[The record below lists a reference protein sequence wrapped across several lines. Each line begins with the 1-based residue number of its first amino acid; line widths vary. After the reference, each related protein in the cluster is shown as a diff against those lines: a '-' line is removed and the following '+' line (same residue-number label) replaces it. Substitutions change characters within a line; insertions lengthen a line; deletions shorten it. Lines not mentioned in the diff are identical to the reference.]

1 MLGSRAAE
9 VPMRIA
15 GSKSAALVFAIVLAA
30 APAIG
35 DDSSD
40 VRAVIQSAYVDGVHV
55 KLDPA
60 AMRKGFHP
68 DFRMLVLKDG
78 KMTAVTLEEWITRME
93 AGAKK
98 NPDAPRPAIKAE
110 FPVVNVTGNAAVA
123 RVEIYRDGKHT
134 FTDYLSLY
142 KFADGWMIVGKIFQA
157 HS

>member
-1 MLGSRAAE
+1 
-9 VPMRIA
+9 
-15 GSKSAALVFAIVLAA
+15 
-30 APAIG
+30 
-35 DDSSD
+35 
-40 VRAVIQSAYVDGVHV
+40 
-55 KLDPA
+55 
-60 AMRKGFHP
+60 
-68 DFRMLVLKDG
+68 
-78 KMTAVTLEEWITRME
+78 MTAVTLEEWITRME
-93 AGAKK
+93 NGARK